1 MGLLNWAK
9 NKSSRMVGFD
19 QIKYDTK
26 YIFSLTKKMGGQ
38 DQGDDEIKAPL
49 SKDQVESRKSQFL
62 FYIKLNSFIL
72 AIIVIYGLYLFCQ
85 KSFWPGIVDLIVAM
99 IPASQILRYHY
110 LYTILKNKKFMSF
123 KVYLESFKKEFK

>member
-1 MGLLNWAK
+1 MGILNWAK
-9 NKSSRMVGFD
+9 NKSSRMVGYD

-26 YIFSLTKKMGGQ
+26 YIFSLTKKVGGQ
-38 DQGDDEIKAPL
+38 GQGDDEIKAPL